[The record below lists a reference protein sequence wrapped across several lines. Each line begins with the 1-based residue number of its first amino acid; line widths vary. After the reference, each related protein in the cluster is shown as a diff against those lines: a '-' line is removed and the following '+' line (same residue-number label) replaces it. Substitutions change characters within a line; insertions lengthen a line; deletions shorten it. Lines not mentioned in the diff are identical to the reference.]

1 MRELSH
7 IQKGCQSVI
16 VGGYVIWS
24 SPKPGAAIDKFVFH
38 GHNFLVIGVESREA
52 TTLT

>member
-24 SPKPGAAIDKFVFH
+24 PPKPGAAIDKLVLMDI
-38 GHNFLVIGVESREA
+38 NF
-52 TTLT
+52 